1 MYCGPARYVRNL
13 PRPDQAIGEV
23 RDESYDNCCWYV
35 ANTVCQSFDA
45 CTGYLGWG
53 TAEVLGT
60 KVIPLWVGAR
70 GVEFQ
75 WDNLQSAIDANLNLV
90 SKLSMLEQLQDKF
103 ICMQL
108 FLMII
113 GMLLWL
119 WNRKDLNRSLFP
131 FLAFLLTVIY
141 YRPVIL
147 RTLQYYGGFDMWT
160 MLLIKFGMVC
170 ITGVITLQMYTT
182 MSPPPKS

>member
-1 MYCGPARYVRNL
+1 MVTQIVKMMVLATVFPVG
-13 PRPDQAIGEV
+13 AIEDDKNFIFMEGL
-23 RDESYDNCCWYV
+23 RC
-35 ANTVCQSFDA
+35 TVDLLDML
-45 CTGYLGWG
+45 GIYLVLTKLLGRSEMRVMITAVGWG

-75 WDNLQSAIDANLNLV
+75 WDNLQSAIDANLNL
-90 SKLSMLEQLQDKF
+90 
-103 ICMQL
+103 L